1 MHRPTYVSAAEKSD
15 YNIRSTRYREKAL
28 IDAVGYTTDDD
39 ESKSDDVD
47 CTASVVDYRTRT
59 ALRTL
64 PIKDTMQTLIP

>member
-1 MHRPTYVSAAEKSD
+1 MHRHTYVSAAEKSD
-15 YNIRSTRYREKAL
+15 YNIRSTRHREKAST
-28 IDAVGYTTDDD
+28 DAVGYTATVG